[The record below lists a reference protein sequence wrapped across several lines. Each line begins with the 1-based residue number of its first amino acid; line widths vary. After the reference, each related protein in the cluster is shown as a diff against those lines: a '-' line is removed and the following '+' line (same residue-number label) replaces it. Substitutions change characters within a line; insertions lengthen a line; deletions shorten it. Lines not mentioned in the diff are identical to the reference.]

1 MYMSKK
7 EKELIIFIFFILSI
21 LFSMILIFNFKKN
34 YLLNEIEAQEK
45 IIRKEE
51 IKFNLS
57 NNKYNNIKKEYE
69 SYVDQEKDI
78 DTVIKELE
86 DKNNE

>member
-57 NNKYNNIKKEYE
+57 NKKYNNIKKEYE

>member
-1 MYMSKK
+1 MSKK

-57 NNKYNNIKKEYE
+57 NKKYNNIKKEYE